1 MTGRPTLTVEEDT
14 ATRRRAQREF
24 SAPMVVE
31 AGAGTGKTALL
42 VARVVA
48 WCMGPGWTLH
58 EDKERAPEEIARR
71 VIEGVVAI
79 TFTEAAAAEMA
90 RKIGEA
96 LAGLARGLEPVGWM
110 PDEDVLPETAEDRE
124 KRAGLLSDEVHRLA
138 VSTIHSFC
146 QSLLS
151 AYPLEANLHPRFVV
165 DAEEDAIGTLV
176 VEVVEE
182 ALRSLDRDPQRSDWE
197 ALAGAG
203 IDPPQIAETLQYL
216 VTNGVTV
223 SDLERDPFSDD
234 LARREAD
241 ELKLAVRA
249 FVAIEGD
256 RFDKLSGSAS
266 KSISARD
273 VVRDL
278 AERVESLGPT
288 PIFVEVAALANEASQ
303 SDLERISDWGR
314 GDFNT
319 TEARCLDDAGEQAGV
334 AAARLSTILNRLA
347 PLRPAEFTAARRVLT
362 PLLHRVEKRRTA
374 RGIIGFSDL
383 LYRATRL
390 VESSPGIVRELC
402 SRIDQL
408 LVDEF
413 QDTDSV
419 QCRLVETLA
428 FGSKRKPGLF
438 VVGDP
443 KQSIYAW
450 RNADLAA
457 YGRFVATVEENGGGR
472 YPLVQNFRSV
482 EPILDEVGDVIEKV
496 MVEEDDVQPPFVP
509 LLSTGERVGAEGFN
523 AGGRTAVEHWV
534 TWPPGDDDGPPE
546 PSKSGLTSAFEA
558 EIVAKDIRDVA
569 VRDGVRWGD
578 IAILLR
584 ATTAQED
591 LLEAFRKYGIPYEVA
606 REKEFYKQ
614 REVVEAAALVR
625 TVVDPVDT
633 LALLTV
639 LRSDVVGVPDAAL
652 APLWNVGFQNVMARL
667 SGPGG
672 KELEAVLDCVSR
684 AAAEVPSGL
693 PAGDALG
700 LWPVSLKGAVHAIAH
715 LRASFEE
722 DPPDRFVEK
731 IRATWLAEASAAARF
746 LGRFRRA
753 RLERF
758 FTDLESRLSG
768 GEGGIVGL
776 ARFLRQVVTEGQKGA
791 VGGEPDLQANAVHV
805 MTIHGA
811 KGLDF
816 KHVYLV
822 QIHRKTGGGEMKTD
836 PKVLPLAGRREYRVF
851 GWPTPGFKEASDL
864 KVRQSSAELIR
875 LLYVAMTRA
884 KDRLVI
890 SGGWNS
896 KAFEKEPLQAQSFAD
911 LLDQRCNRED
921 LDAQIRSEKRRR
933 LEEGVRNLWFV
944 PALGQQSADDEHEP
958 EASDLGL
965 RDLAEIRR
973 QAEILAASRVET
985 ARRMERPLT
994 GGASTLEG
1002 TLSERFDEEEDAPAL
1017 ATDDDRSVATTVGS
1031 AVHKIMEKLDLDREL
1046 SDQVREGIELGLSEI
1061 GSKVDDGIFADA
1073 RERLGVLIDR
1083 IAGGTSLR
1091 RLGSVA
1097 SRVVGREIAIVA
1109 PPDPDRGPA
1118 GAITGFVDL
1127 VYRDPDDDRLVV
1139 ADYKTDA
1146 VETNE
1151 EIDQRVRIYEPQVK
1165 AYACAIREGLGL
1177 DSEPHVELWFLAAD
1191 RIVRL

>member
-1 MTGRPTLTVEEDT
+1 MTGRHPLTVEEDRT
-14 ATRRRAQREF
+14 TRGLAQREF
-24 SAPMVVE
+24 SVPMVVE

-48 WCMGPGWTLH
+48 WCMGHGWALH
-58 EDKERAPEEIARR
+58 EDKDRAPEEIARR

-96 LAGLARGLEPVGWM
+96 FAELAHGLEPVGWK
-110 PDEDVLPETAEDRE
+110 PDMAVLPQKVEERE
-124 KRAGLLSDEVHRLA
+124 ERAGLLSDEIHRLA

-151 AYPLEANLHPRFVV
+151 TYPLEAQLHPRFVV
-165 DAEEDAIGTLV
+165 DAEEDAIGALV

-182 ALRSLDRDPQRSDWE
+182 ALRSLDQDPLRPDWE

-216 VTNGVTV
+216 VTNGMTA
-223 SDLERDPFSDD
+223 SDLEHDPFPDD

-241 ELKLAVRA
+241 ELRRAVLAFATV
-249 FVAIEGD
+249 EGG
-256 RFDKLSGSAS
+256 RFDKLAANAS
-266 KSISARD
+266 KSISARE

-278 AERVESLGPT
+278 SARVETLGPS
-288 PIFVEVAALANEASQ
+288 PSCAEVAALANELS
-303 SDLERISDWGR
+303 SGSLERITDWGR
-314 GDFNT
+314 GDFNG
-319 TEARCLDDAGEQAGV
+319 TETKCLGDSVEEAGI
-334 AAARLSTILNRLA
+334 AAAGLSEILNRLA
-347 PLRPAEFTAARRVLT
+347 VLRPVEFRSARRVLT
-362 PLLHRVEKRRTA
+362 PLLRRVERRRTA
-374 RGIIGFSDL
+374 HGIVGFSDL
-383 LYRATRL
+383 LFRAAKL

-413 QDTDSV
+413 QDTDAV
-419 QCRLVETLA
+419 QCRLVETIA
-428 FGSKRKPGLF
+428 FGSKRRPGLF

-457 YGRFVATVEENGGGR
+457 YGRFVATVEENGGAR

-496 MVEEDDVQPPFVP
+496 MDEEEDVQPPFVP
-509 LLSTGERVGAEGFN
+509 LVPTGDRVGAKGFN
-523 AGGRTAVEHWV
+523 SGGRTAVEHWV
-534 TWPPGDDDGPPE
+534 TWPPRDDDEPLG
-546 PSKSGLTSAFEA
+546 PSKSGITTAFEA
-558 EIVAKDIRDVA
+558 ETIALDIREVA
-569 VRDGVRWGD
+569 ARDGVRWGD

-591 LLEAFRKYGIPYEVA
+591 LLEAFRKHGIPYEVA

-625 TVVDPVDT
+625 SVVDPADT
-633 LALLTV
+633 VALLTV

-652 APLWNVGFQNVMARL
+652 APLWDAGFPDLMAQL
-667 SGPGG
+667 SGPDGG
-672 KELEAVLDCVSR
+672 ELDAVIECVSR
-684 AAAEVPSGL
+684 AAAEAPSDV
-693 PAGDALG
+693 PAGDVLG
-700 LWPVSLKGAVHAIAH
+700 LWPVSLEGAVRVIAH
-715 LRASFEE
+715 LRAAFDE
-722 DPPDRFVEK
+722 DPPDRFVER
-731 IRATWLAEASAAARF
+731 IRESWLAEVSAAARF

-758 FTDLESRLSG
+758 YTDLEKRLAG
-768 GEGGIVGL
+768 GEGGIAGL
-776 ARFLRQVVTEGQKGA
+776 ARFLRQVVKDGQKGA

-816 KHVYLV
+816 KHVYVV
-822 QIHRKTGGGEMKTD
+822 QVHRKTGGVENKTD

-851 GWPTPGFKEASDL
+851 GWPTPDFKEASDL
-864 KVRQSSAELIR
+864 KARQSNAELIR

-890 SGGWNS
+890 SGGWNG
-896 KAFEKEPLQAQSFAD
+896 APYEKEPLQARSFAD
-911 LLDQRCNRED
+911 LLDGRLDRGD
-921 LDAQIRSEKRRR
+921 LDAQIQSKKPRR
-933 LEEGVRNLWFV
+933 LEEGSQNLWFIPV
-944 PALGQQSADDEHEP
+944 LDRQSPAGKPDS
-958 EASDLGL
+958 EARQFGL
-965 RDLAEIRR
+965 TDPAEVRR
-973 QAEILAASRVET
+973 QAELLAASKAEADRLMG
-985 ARRMERPLT
+985 RKLT

-1002 TLSERFDEEEDAPAL
+1002 TLRDRFDQEEDDPAL
-1017 ATDDDRSVATTVGS
+1017 VAEDDRNVATAVGS
-1031 AVHKIMEKLDLDREL
+1031 AVHRMMEDLDGDLSAQLREGFKRGL
-1046 SDQVREGIELGLSEI
+1046 SDLESML
-1061 GSKVDDGIFADA
+1061 DGEVLEDA
-1073 RERLGVLIDR
+1073 RERLRVLVER

-1091 RLGSVA
+1091 RLASVA
-1097 SRVVGREIAIVA
+1097 PQVVGREIAIVA
-1109 PPDPDRGPA
+1109 PPLEDRGPT

-1146 VETNE
+1146 VETGE
-1151 EIDQRVRIYEPQVK
+1151 EIDGRVQIYEPQVK
-1165 AYACAIREGLGL
+1165 TYARALHQALDL

>member
-1 MTGRPTLTVEEDT
+1 VTGHRTLTVEEDRT
-14 ATRRRAQREF
+14 TRSRAQREF
-24 SAPMVVE
+24 SRPMVVE

-48 WCMGPGWTLH
+48 WCMGHGWALH
-58 EDKERAPEEIARR
+58 ADNKRAPEEIARR

-96 LAGLARGLEPVGWM
+96 LADLAHGLDPVGWK
-110 PDEDVLPETAEDRE
+110 PDEDVLPETAEERE
-124 KRAGLLSDEVHRLA
+124 ERAGLLSDEVHRLA

-151 AYPLEANLHPRFVV
+151 TYPLEARLHPRFVV
-165 DAEEDAIGTLV
+165 DAEEDAIGALV
-176 VEVVEE
+176 VRVVEE
-182 ALRSLDRDPQRSDWE
+182 ALRSLDRDPLLPDWE
-197 ALAGAG
+197 VLAGAG
-203 IDPPQIAETLQYL
+203 VDPPQIAETLQYL
-216 VTNGVTV
+216 VTNGMTV
-223 SDLERDPFSDD
+223 SDLEYDPFPDD

-241 ELKLAVRA
+241 ELDRAVRA
-249 FVAIEGD
+249 FAAVEGG

-266 KSISARD
+266 KSILARE

-278 AERVESLGPT
+278 PTHIEALGPT
-288 PIFVEVAALANEASQ
+288 PSFVEVASLANELSPGA
-303 SDLERISDWGR
+303 LERIADWGR
-314 GDFNT
+314 SDFNS
-319 TEARCLDDAGEQAGV
+319 TEIKCLGDAKEEAGI
-334 AAARLSTILNRLA
+334 AAAGLSKTLNRLA
-347 PLRPAEFTAARRVLT
+347 VLRPAEFTAARRVLT
-362 PLLHRVEKRRTA
+362 PLLRRVERRRTA
-374 RGIIGFSDL
+374 LGIVGFSDL

-413 QDTDSV
+413 QDTDAV
-419 QCRLVETLA
+419 QCRLVETIA

-482 EPILDEVGDVIEKV
+482 EPILDEVGNVIEKV
-496 MVEEDDVQPPFVP
+496 MEEEEDVQPPFVP
-509 LLSTGERVGAEGFN
+509 LVPTNERVGAKGFN
-523 AGGRTAVEHWV
+523 SGGRTAVEHWV
-534 TWPPGDDDGPPE
+534 TWPPRDDDEPLE
-546 PSKSGLTSAFEA
+546 PSKSGVTTAFEA
-558 EIVAKDIRDVA
+558 ETVAKDIREV

-591 LLEAFRKYGIPYEVA
+591 LLEAFRKHGIPYEVA

-625 TVVDPVDT
+625 SVVDPADT
-633 LALLTV
+633 VALLTV

-652 APLWNVGFQNVMARL
+652 APLWDAGFQDLMAQLR
-667 SGPGG
+667 GPGG
-672 KELEAVLDCVSR
+672 GELEAVIDCVSR
-684 AAAEVPSGL
+684 AAAKVPSDV
-693 PAGDALG
+693 PAGDVLG
-700 LWPVSLKGAVHAIAH
+700 LWPVSLEAAVHVIAH
-715 LRASFEE
+715 LRVAFEN

-731 IRATWLAEASAAARF
+731 IRAMWLAEVSAAARF

-758 FTDLESRLSG
+758 YADLENRLAG
-768 GEGGIVGL
+768 GEGGIAGL
-776 ARFLRQVVTEGQKGA
+776 ARFLRQAVTDGQKGA

-822 QIHRKTGGGEMKTD
+822 QIHRKTGGGESKTD
-836 PKVLPLAGRREYRVF
+836 PKVLPLAGRREYRIF
-851 GWPTPGFKEASDL
+851 GWPTPDFKDASDL
-864 KVRQSSAELIR
+864 KARQSSAELIR

-890 SGGWNS
+890 SGGWNG
-896 KAFEKEPLQAQSFAD
+896 AANEKDPLQARSFAD
-911 LLDQRCNRED
+911 LLDQRLDRED
-921 LDAQIRSEKRRR
+921 LEAHLLSDSARR
-933 LEEGVRNLWFV
+933 LEEGSQNLWFV
-944 PALGQQSADDEHEP
+944 PALDRQSKVDDSHP
-958 EASDLGL
+958 DIRDLGL
-965 RDLAEIRR
+965 TDLAEVRR
-973 QAEILAASRVET
+973 QAEILAVSKVEA
-985 ARRMERPLT
+985 ARQMERPLT

-1002 TLSERFDEEEDAPAL
+1002 TLSERFDEEENVPVLVTDDERSL
-1017 ATDDDRSVATTVGS
+1017 ATAVGS
-1031 AVHKIMEKLDLDREL
+1031 AVHRMMENLDLDGDLSVQLREGLEQGL
-1046 SDQVREGIELGLSEI
+1046 SDIEA
-1061 GSKVDDGIFADA
+1061 KVDAEAFAHA
-1073 RERLGVLIDR
+1073 RERFGVLIDR
-1083 IAGGTSLR
+1083 IAGGTSLQ
-1091 RLGSVA
+1091 RLA
-1097 SRVVGREIAIVA
+1097 SLAPRVVGREIAIVA
-1109 PPDPDRGPA
+1109 PPQKNRGPT
-1118 GAITGFVDL
+1118 GAITGFIDL

-1146 VETNE
+1146 VETGE
-1151 EIDQRVRIYEPQVK
+1151 EIDGRVHSYEPQVRT
-1165 AYACAIREGLGL
+1165 YARALLEALEL
-1177 DSEPHVELWFLAAD
+1177 DSEPHVELWFLAVFD
-1191 RIVRL
+1191 GVKS

>member
-1 MTGRPTLTVEEDT
+1 LTGRPSLTVEEDK

-48 WCMGPGWTLH
+48 WCMGRGWALH
-58 EDKERAPEEIARR
+58 EDKDRAPEDIARS
-71 VIEGVVAI
+71 VVEGVVAI

-96 LAGLARGLEPVGWM
+96 LVGLAHGLEPVGWL
-110 PDEDVLPETAEDRE
+110 PDKDVLPEAVEE
-124 KRAGLLSDEVHRLA
+124 RAALLSDEAHRLA

-151 AYPLEANLHPRFVV
+151 TYPLEAQLHPRFVV
-165 DAEEDAIGTLV
+165 DAEEDAIAAIV

-182 ALRSLDRDPQRSDWE
+182 ALRSLDGDPLRRDWE

-216 VTNGVTV
+216 VTNGMTAA
-223 SDLERDPFSDD
+223 DLECDPFPDD
-234 LARREAD
+234 LARSDAD
-241 ELKLAVRA
+241 ELCRAVRA
-249 FVAIEGD
+249 FAAVEGG
-256 RFDKLSGSAS
+256 RFDNLSGSAS
-266 KSISARD
+266 KSVSARD

-278 AERVESLGPT
+278 AARVETMGPT
-288 PIFVEVAALANEASQ
+288 PSYTEVAALANELS
-303 SDLERISDWGR
+303 SDDLERIADWGK

-319 TEARCLDDAGEQAGV
+319 TETKCLGDAVEEAGV
-334 AAARLSTILNRLA
+334 AAAGLSAILNRLA
-347 PLRPAEFTAARRVLT
+347 PLRPAEFTAARRVLA
-362 PLLHRVEKRRTA
+362 PLLRRVEKRRTA
-374 RGIIGFSDL
+374 RGIIGFNDL
-383 LYRATRL
+383 LYRAARL

-413 QDTDSV
+413 QDTDAV

-428 FGSKRKPGLF
+428 FGSKRRPGLF

-482 EPILDEVGDVIEKV
+482 EPILDEVGDVIEEV
-496 MVEEDDVQPPFVP
+496 MIEEEDVQPPFVP
-509 LLSTGERVGAEGFN
+509 LVPTDERVGAKGFDS
-523 AGGRTAVEHWV
+523 GGRKAVEHWV
-534 TWPPGDDDGPPE
+534 TWPPPGDGGPPR
-546 PSKSGLTSAFEA
+546 PAKSGPTTAFEA
-558 EIVAKDIRDVA
+558 EVVANDIREVA
-569 VRDGVRWGD
+569 LRDGVRWGD

-591 LLEAFRKYGIPYEVA
+591 LLEAFRRHGIPYEVA

-625 TVVDPVDT
+625 AVVDPTDT

-652 APLWNVGFQNVMARL
+652 APLWDAGFQNAMARL
-667 SGPGG
+667 SGPGSG
-672 KELEAVLDCVSR
+672 ELQAVIDCVSR
-684 AAAEVPSGL
+684 AAAEVPSGV
-693 PAGDALG
+693 PAADALD
-700 LWPVSLKGAVHAIAH
+700 LWPVSLRSAVQVIAH
-715 LRASFEE
+715 LRAEFED

-731 IRATWLAEASAAARF
+731 IRSTWLAEASAAARF

-758 FTDLESRLSG
+758 FTDLESRLAG
-768 GEGGIVGL
+768 GEGGISGL
-776 ARFLRQVVTEGQKGA
+776 ARFLRQVVTDGNKGA
-791 VGGEPDLQANAVHV
+791 VGGEPDLLANAVHV

-816 KHVYLV
+816 KHVYVV
-822 QIHRKTGGGEMKTD
+822 QMHRKTGGGETSTD

-851 GWPTPGFKEASDL
+851 GWPTPDFKDASDL
-864 KVRQSSAELIR
+864 KARQSSAELIR

-890 SGGWNS
+890 SGGWNG
-896 KAFEKEPLQAQSFAD
+896 KAFGKDPLQAQSFAD

-921 LDAQIRSEKRRR
+921 LDAQIRSGEIRR
-933 LEEGVRNLWFV
+933 LEMGNRNLWFV
-944 PALGQQSADDEHEP
+944 PALDREKPVDDPHP
-958 EASDLGL
+958 RIRDLGL
-965 RDLAEIRR
+965 TDLAEIRG
-973 QAEILAASRVET
+973 QAKTLAALRIAM
-985 ARRMERPLT
+985 ARQMERALT

-1002 TLSERFDEEEDAPAL
+1002 SLNERFDEEEDVL
-1017 ATDDDRSVATTVGS
+1017 AHAADDERSVATAVGS
-1031 AVHKIMEKLDLDREL
+1031 AVHRMMEKLDLDGEL
-1046 SDQVREGIELGLSEI
+1046 SAQLREGLERGLSEI
-1061 GSKVDDGIFADA
+1061 ETKVDGEVFKDA
-1073 RERLGVLIDR
+1073 RDRFGVLIDR
-1083 IAGGTSLR
+1083 IARSASLE

-1097 SRVVGREIAIVA
+1097 SRVVGREIAIVV
-1109 PPDPDRGPA
+1109 PPDPDRGPV

-1146 VETNE
+1146 VASDE
-1151 EIDQRVRIYEPQVK
+1151 EIGERARVYEPQVR
-1165 AYACAIREGLGL
+1165 AYARAVHEGLRL